1 MGITIKELSKI
12 SGYSC
17 ATISRVIANKGN
29 VKRETQEAIEKLLME
44 YNYRT
49 NIMELRSLEMKQ
61 KTIMIIVGDLNNYFY
76 TELIRVAKTEALR
89 QRYVPLIAFSED
101 SIEEEAH
108 YVDVAV
114 KEGYAGIMF
123 INVRGGDE
131 LASVLKQYG
140 IPVVFLNRGIR
151 FSDFD
156 AITSDNYLGGYMA
169 TSYLIEMGHKKIG
182 HIMGHVYSAASQ
194 ERRRGFED
202 AMEHGKLCVTKNNI
216 YVGELSYESGYSYGE
231 HMIKNGLDYTA
242 VFCGNDLM
250 ADGLLDALRD
260 YGVRVPDDISIVC
273 YDDTFFSKRA
283 RVTSVGADAERLA
296 WKAMRILMAKIEGEM
311 ADEGSVV
318 YRPKLVVRDSVKK
331 I

>member
-131 LASVLKQYG
+131 LAS
-140 IPVVFLNRGIR
+140 PFLH
-151 FSDFD
+151 S
-156 AITSDNYLGGYMA
+156 
-169 TSYLIEMGHKKIG
+169 
-182 HIMGHVYSAASQ
+182 
-194 ERRRGFED
+194 
-202 AMEHGKLCVTKNNI
+202 LC
-216 YVGELSYESGYSYGE
+216 
-231 HMIKNGLDYTA
+231 
-242 VFCGNDLM
+242 
-250 ADGLLDALRD
+250 LL
-260 YGVRVPDDISIVC
+260 
-273 YDDTFFSKRA
+273 
-283 RVTSVGADAERLA
+283 
-296 WKAMRILMAKIEGEM
+296 
-311 ADEGSVV
+311 
-318 YRPKLVVRDSVKK
+318 
-331 I
+331 